1 MAGRHGGRERASGE
15 QASEG
20 GRVPRAVEIPQAP
33 PAPSPESTAPPAPSG
48 ADTAL
53 PGHGL
58 VAEGGSGSEAQG
70 SGTTPG
76 LLIPPFE
83 PPSSRTCSLLPSR
96 LCLPGD
102 TSSELPLGS
111 TQPPTPGDGIGED
124 DVGWLSALLLVMERT
139 RFSSADTC

>member
-1 MAGRHGGRERASGE
+1 MKLKVAAQL
-15 QASEG
+15 QASSSL
-20 GRVPRAVEIPQAP
+20 PSNP
-33 PAPSPESTAPPAPSG
+33 PAVGLAPYSP
-48 ADTAL
+48 
-53 PGHGL
+53 
-58 VAEGGSGSEAQG
+58 
-70 SGTTPG
+70 
-76 LLIPPFE
+76 
-83 PPSSRTCSLLPSR
+83 CR